1 MSIKLHLKDV
11 VQEYPAPDG
20 GITRILDPTNL
31 TFEGPSINM
40 LMGQSGCGKST
51 LLRMLGG
58 VRPQGI
64 KTPSSGM
71 IIEEVTPTGALG
83 PAPREVTD
91 CLDDAVMV
99 FQRYANRPD
108 LTVRQNIAFPFT
120 LDVWKKRVPI
130 EEARQRVER
139 LINEVGLK
147 DKENL
152 YPHQLS
158 GGQNQRVA
166 LARALV
172 TQPNILLLDEPFS
185 ALDHKLRV
193 QMQQLLVDLW
203 NVHPCLIVMVT
214 HDPREATALGDRII
228 VLGGG
233 RPAKVVLDQKQ
244 IGFDQKT
251 LYPSNPE
258 LEDKIINLLG

>member
-11 VQEYPAPDG
+11 VQEYPAPAG
-20 GITRILDPTNL
+20 GVTRILDPVNL
-31 TFEGPSINM
+31 TLEGPSINM

-58 VRPQGI
+58 VRPQGV
-64 KTPSSGM
+64 KTPSSGA
-71 IIEEVTPTGALG
+71 IIEEVDGKQ
-83 PAPREVTD
+83 RQIDD

-130 EEARQRVER
+130 EAARARVEM
-139 LINEVGLK
+139 LVNEVGLK

-172 TQPNILLLDEPFS
+172 TQPKILLLDEPFS

-203 NVHPCLIVMVT
+203 NTHPCLIVMVT

-233 RPAKVVLDQKQ
+233 RPAKVVLDQRQ
-244 IGFDQKT
+244 VGFDQKT
-251 LYPSNPE
+251 LYPANAG
-258 LEDKIINLLG
+258 LENKIVELLG

>member
-1 MSIKLHLKDV
+1 MTKLHLNQV
-11 VQEYPAPDG
+11 VQEYPAPG
-20 GITRILDPTNL
+20 GGVNRILDPVTL
-31 TFEGPSINM
+31 TLEGPSINM
-40 LMGQSGCGKST
+40 LMGASGCGKST

-58 VRPQGI
+58 VRPQGV
-64 KTPSSGM
+64 KTPSSGT
-71 IIEEVTPTGALG
+71 IIEEFLSQET
-83 PAPREVTD
+83 REVTD

-120 LDVWKKRVPI
+120 LDVWRKRVPI
-130 EEARQRVER
+130 DEARDRVEQ
-139 LINEVGLK
+139 LVNEVGLK

-172 TQPNILLLDEPFS
+172 TQPKILLLDEPFS

-203 NVHPCLIVMVT
+203 NSHPCLVVMVT

-228 VLGGG
+228 LLAGK
-233 RPAKVVLDQKQ
+233 PAKVVLDQKQ
-244 IGFDQKT
+244 LGFDQKT
-251 LYPSNPE
+251 LYPSDPA
-258 LEDKIINLLG
+258 LENQIINLLG

>member
-1 MSIKLHLKDV
+1 MTKLHLKQV

-20 GITRILDPTNL
+20 VNRILDPVTL
-31 TFEGPSINM
+31 TLEGPSINM

-58 VRPQGI
+58 VRPQGV
-64 KTPSSGM
+64 KTPSSGT
-71 IIEEVTPTGALG
+71 IIEEFASQES
-83 PAPREVTD
+83 REVTD

-108 LTVRQNIAFPFT
+108 LTVRQNVMFPFT
-120 LDVWKKRVPI
+120 LDVWKKQVPVA
-130 EEARQRVER
+130 ETAARVEQ
-139 LINEVGLK
+139 LLNEVGLK
-147 DKENL
+147 DKEHMF
-152 YPHQLS
+152 PHQLS

-172 TQPNILLLDEPFS
+172 TRPRILLLDEPFS

-203 NVHPCLIVMVT
+203 NSHPCLVVMVT

-228 VLGGG
+228 VLGGK
-233 RPAKVVLDQKQ
+233 PANVVLDVKQ
-244 IGFDQKT
+244 NGFDQKS
-251 LYPSNPE
+251 LYPANIF
-258 LEDKIINLLG
+258 LENQIIRLLG

>member
-1 MSIKLHLKDV
+1 MTVKLHLKDV
-11 VQEYPAPDG
+11 VQEYPTPG
-20 GITRILDPTNL
+20 GGVTRILDPINL
-31 TFEGPSINM
+31 TLEGPSINM

-58 VRPQGI
+58 VRPQGV
-64 KTPSSGM
+64 KTPSSGT
-71 IIEEVTPTGALG
+71 IVEEVTPEGALG
-83 PAPREVTD
+83 PAPREVID

-130 EEARQRVER
+130 EVARARVEM
-139 LINEVGLK
+139 LVNEVGLK

-172 TQPNILLLDEPFS
+172 TQPKILLLDEPFS

-203 NVHPCLIVMVT
+203 NSHPCLIVMVT

-233 RPAKVVLDQKQ
+233 RPAKVVMDHRTS
-244 IGFDQKT
+244 GFDQKS
-251 LYPSNPE
+251 LYPANPVLENKIVE
-258 LEDKIINLLG
+258 LLD

>member
-1 MSIKLHLKDV
+1 MPGT
-11 VQEYPAPDG
+11 PA
-20 GITRILDPTNL
+20 N
-31 TFEGPSINM
+31 
-40 LMGQSGCGKST
+40 
-51 LLRMLGG
+51 
-58 VRPQGI
+58 
-64 KTPSSGM
+64 
-71 IIEEVTPTGALG
+71 
-83 PAPREVTD
+83 
-91 CLDDAVMV
+91 DDAVMV

-120 LDVWKKRVPI
+120 LDVWRKRVPI
-130 EEARQRVER
+130 EEARQRVEQ

-172 TQPNILLLDEPFS
+172 TRPKVLLLDEPFS

-203 NVHPCLIVMVT
+203 NSHPCLIVMVT
-214 HDPREATALGDRII
+214 HDAREATALGDRII
-228 VLGGG
+228 VLGGK
-233 RPAKVVLDQKQ
+233 PAKVVLDHKQ
-244 IGFDQKT
+244 VGFDQKL
-251 LYPSNPE
+251 LYPANPQ
-258 LEDKIINLLG
+258 LENQIISYLG

>member
-1 MSIKLHLKDV
+1 MIKLHLNQV
-11 VQEYPAPDG
+11 TQEYPAPG
-20 GITRILDPTNL
+20 GVNRILDPVTL

-58 VRPQGI
+58 VRPQGV
-64 KTPSSGM
+64 KTPTHGT
-71 IIEEVTPTGALG
+71 IFEEIQGQEN
-83 PAPREVTD
+83 REVHD

-130 EEARQRVER
+130 EEARARVEQ
-139 LINEVGLK
+139 LVNEVGLK

-152 YPHQLS
+152 FPHQLS

-172 TQPNILLLDEPFS
+172 TRPKILLLDEPFS

-203 NVHPCLIVMVT
+203 NSHPCLVIMVT
-214 HDPREATALGDRII
+214 HDPREATALGDRIL
-228 VLGGG
+228 VLGGK
-233 RPAKVVLDQKQ
+233 PAKIVLDQKQ
-244 IGFDQKT
+244 AGFDQKS
-251 LYPSNPE
+251 LYPSNPA
-258 LEDKIINLLG
+258 LESQIVNLLG

>member
-1 MSIKLHLKDV
+1 MIKLHLNQA
-11 VQEYPAPDG
+11 VQEYPAPAG
-20 GITRILDPTNL
+20 GVNRILDPVSL
-31 TFEGPSINM
+31 TLEGPSINM
-40 LMGQSGCGKST
+40 LMGASGCGKST

-58 VRPQGI
+58 VRPQGV
-64 KTPSSGM
+64 KTPSSGT
-71 IIEEVTPTGALG
+71 IIEEVGG
-83 PAPREVTD
+83 QKREVTD

-120 LDVWKKRVPI
+120 LDVWRKRVPI
-130 EEARQRVER
+130 EEARQRVEE
-139 LINEVGLK
+139 LVTQVGLK
-147 DKENL
+147 DKEDL

-172 TQPNILLLDEPFS
+172 TRPNVLLLDEPFS

-203 NVHPCLIVMVT
+203 NANPCLIVMVT

-228 VLGGG
+228 LLAGK
-233 RPAKVVLDQKQ
+233 PAKVALDHKRA
-244 IGFDQKT
+244 GFDQKT
-251 LYPSNPE
+251 LYPADPS
-258 LEDKIINLLG
+258 LEDHIVNLLG